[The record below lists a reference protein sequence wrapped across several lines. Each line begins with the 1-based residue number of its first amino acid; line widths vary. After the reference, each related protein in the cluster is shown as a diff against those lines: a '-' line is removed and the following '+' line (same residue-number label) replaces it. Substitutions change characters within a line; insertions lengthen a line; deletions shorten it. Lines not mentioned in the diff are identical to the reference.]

1 MNGKSA
7 VNPSSE
13 RYFFGRISRDEA
25 EQFLKNAGCK
35 EGLFLLRE
43 KVEIGNYALS
53 LCHETRYFNHLLFL
67 TKMNGY
73 LLQ

>member
-1 MNGKSA
+1 MNGPVA

-13 RYFFGRISRDEA
+13 KYFFGRIPREDAEKFLEA
-25 EQFLKNAGCK
+25 AGRK

-53 LCHETRYFNHLLFL
+53 ICHEKR
-67 TKMNGY
+67 
-73 LLQ
+73 